1 MLMHHDTTET
11 QTDCPRPLSRK
22 KLKRLMWRNLDLT
35 TANLKE
41 KIGRRIG
48 LKFFSRLAQKRQERR
63 DRRKLFE
70 KRVKPDG
77 TVVQLLPNA
86 ADLEII
92 KPTIFERM
100 GSMFKN
106 LRQRA
111 ERESA
116 RKGN

>member
-63 DRRKLFE
+63 DRRSSSRRGSSRTARWFIVFLS
-70 KRVKPDG
+70 VPI
-77 TVVQLLPNA
+77 LLRIEA
-86 ADLEII
+86 Y
-92 KPTIFERM
+92 
-100 GSMFKN
+100 
-106 LRQRA
+106 
-111 ERESA
+111 
-116 RKGN
+116 